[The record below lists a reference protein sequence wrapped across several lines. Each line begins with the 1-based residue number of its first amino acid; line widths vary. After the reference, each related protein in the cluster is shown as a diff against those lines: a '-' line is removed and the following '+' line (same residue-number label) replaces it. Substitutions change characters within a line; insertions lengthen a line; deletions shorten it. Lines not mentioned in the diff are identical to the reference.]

1 MIKKKER
8 GKESKR
14 EDREEIERRSIGWD
28 VDGQKEKVKMVVNIF
43 GTNKPT
49 MAKDGT
55 VSVMMLE
62 INVSNNHRSHL

>member
-1 MIKKKER
+1 
-8 GKESKR
+8 
-14 EDREEIERRSIGWD
+14 
-28 VDGQKEKVKMVVNIF
+28 MVVNIF